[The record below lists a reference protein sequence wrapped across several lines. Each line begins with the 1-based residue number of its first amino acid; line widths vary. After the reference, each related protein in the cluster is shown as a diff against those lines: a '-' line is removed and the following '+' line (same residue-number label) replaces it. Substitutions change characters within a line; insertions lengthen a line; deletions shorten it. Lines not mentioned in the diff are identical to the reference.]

1 MSYWPQLLANVKVSQ
16 KEEWEQNSKIAAEIK
31 AAEEEI
37 GSSGRVFVR
46 ASGTE
51 PLIRVMLEG
60 KEEELLN
67 KWENK
72 LKELI
77 SEELN

>member
-1 MSYWPQLLANVKVSQ
+1 MGINK
-16 KEEWEQNSKIAAEIK
+16 KIEAAEN
-31 AAEEEI
+31 EI

-60 KEEELLN
+60 KKEELLK
-67 KWENK
+67 KWEQR
-72 LKELI
+72 LTRLI